1 MDRLAPSHDDL
12 KKRSELAAELIPD
25 HIWDGIHR
33 VNKRSNVAMTNLWQG
48 NIRENL
54 EAHCIEGQM
63 RAYELNWLGTNKAIV
78 AVGAGPSLK
87 KNIDVLKEISD
98 ICVASPSIKAQPF
111 VIIASNHM
119 YKPLLEKGI
128 YPHFVMLVDGGDAVY
143 DQMCKDIPKKDK
155 TILLA
160 PLQIHPRVRENW
172 IKQGRSVVWFH
183 SMDEEAHKIYRE
195 YEDDD
200 PAKIQLEFGGN
211 VLNCMWALSIRY
223 LKSTIYMCVGNDLCF
238 PREGDVEDKR
248 KAFYATGDYEV
259 NIKNKRDEAKS
270 QYAWMGFDMRMS
282 SIIDKPFI
290 NMQPVNVSHSQFTYK
305 IWAESQVIL
314 NAESPIAWQYFNC
327 SEGGSLGVMSKGK
340 TPEEMAQDDNWY
352 LLDER
357 LPLRYRTRRLE
368 DAAWQFL
375 KAREAVAR
383 SKVEGILTGAKSAG
397 ILHPATSTVL
407 PAGQTLPQ
415 QKIIH

>member
-1 MDRLAPSHDDL
+1 MDKLAPTHDEL
-12 KKRSELAAELIPD
+12 KARSELAAELIPD

-33 VNKRSNVAMTNLWQG
+33 VNKRSNKAMTSLWQG
-48 NIRENL
+48 NIRDNL
-54 EAHCIEGQM
+54 KAKCLKNQM
-63 RAYELNWLGTNKAIV
+63 RAHELRGLGTNKAIV

-87 KNIDVLKEISD
+87 KNVDVLKEMSD
-98 ICVASPSIKAQPF
+98 ICVTSPSIDAQPF

-143 DQMCKDIPKKDK
+143 DQLCKDVPKKDK

-160 PLQIHPRVRENW
+160 PLQIHPKIREGW
-172 IKQGRSVVWFH
+172 IKQKRGIVWFH
-183 SMDEEAHKIYRE
+183 SMDDEAHEIYRE

-200 PAKIQLEFGGN
+200 PAKMQLEFGGN

-223 LKSTIYMCVGNDLCF
+223 LRSTIYMCVGNDLCF
-238 PREGDVEDKR
+238 PREGELDDKR
-248 KAFYATGDYEV
+248 EGFYATGAYDV
-259 NIKNKRDEAKS
+259 NILNKRDEAKS
-270 QYAWMGFDMRMS
+270 KYAWMGFDLWKS
-282 SIIDKPFI
+282 SIADQTMIDMK
-290 NMQPVNVSHSQFTYK
+290 PVNVSHSQFTYK

-314 NAESPIAWQYFNC
+314 NSDSPMSWQYFNC
-327 SEGGSLGVMSKGK
+327 SEGGALGVMSKGK
-340 TPEEMAQDDNWY
+340 TSEEMAKDDNWY

-357 LPLRYRTRRLE
+357 MPLRYRTRRLE

-383 SKVEGILTGAKSAG
+383 RYAEGILTDAKSAG
-397 ILHPATSTVL
+397 ILHPATSIVH
-407 PAGQTLPQ
+407 PAG
-415 QKIIH
+415 IG